1 MTDTGCLAWY
11 ISSTKK
17 LPFERGLTSSNNPIY
32 FYLPF
37 RCPKNRIAGDKVC
50 ERCSNN
56 KKKSGHTG
64 PGLYWGLVTEPI
76 SNITVIKKQTN
87 HIAFSPW
94 FLEQVAEH
102 GISDENLQKA
112 REAWRLAVFGLNEV
126 PPIPDM
132 VKGEP
137 ASKKG
142 KKKAVEPVVKTEAA
156 VTAPVTTEPAITAA
170 VTTEPAITAPAI
182 TTAPVTV
189 VKPKVKKRQPKTVI
203 ATEPIAIIS
212 EEKPVEVEV
221 ELINVVVR
229 ELNGTKYYVDTS
241 KSKVYDVKNG
251 SYVGRWDSVTERLV
265 TTIPD
270 SDAE

>member
-1 MTDTGCLAWY
+1 MTDTRCLAWY
-11 ISSTKK
+11 ISTTKK

-37 RCPKNRIAGDKVC
+37 RCPKNRIPGDKVC

-94 FLEQVAEH
+94 FLEQVTEH

-142 KKKAVEPVVKTEAA
+142 KKKAEPVVTAETAVTVPA
-156 VTAPVTTEPAITAA
+156 VTAEPVA
-170 VTTEPAITAPAI
+170 
-182 TTAPVTV
+182 V
-189 VKPKVKKRQPKTVI
+189 VKPKVKKRQPKAVI

-221 ELINVVVR
+221 ELINVVIR

-265 TTIPD
+265 TTRPD

>member
-1 MTDTGCLAWY
+1 MTDTCCLAWY

-56 KKKSGHTG
+56 KKKSGYTG
-64 PGLYWGLVTEPI
+64 LGLYWGLVTEPI

-94 FLEQVAEH
+94 FLEQVTEY

-142 KKKAVEPVVKTEAA
+142 KKKAVEPVVTAPATTEPVTTAPA
-156 VTAPVTTEPAITAA
+156 VTAEPVA
-170 VTTEPAITAPAI
+170 
-182 TTAPVTV
+182 V
-189 VKPKVKKRQPKTVI
+189 VKPKVKKRQPKAVI
-203 ATEPIAIIS
+203 ATEPIAIII

-221 ELINVVVR
+221 ELINVVIR

-265 TTIPD
+265 TTRPD

>member
-1 MTDTGCLAWY
+1 MTDTRCLAWY
-11 ISSTKK
+11 ISTTKK

-94 FLEQVAEH
+94 FLEQVTEH

-112 REAWRLAVFGLNEV
+112 REAWKLAVFGLNEV

-132 VKGEP
+132 VKADP

-142 KKKAVEPVVKTEAA
+142 KKKTEPVVTVQP
-156 VTAPVTTEPAITAA
+156 VTAE
-170 VTTEPAITAPAI
+170 
-182 TTAPVTV
+182 PVTV
-189 VKPKVKKRQPKTVI
+189 QPVTVQPVTVQPVTVQPVINVKQPKKRQPKAVI

-212 EEKPVEVEV
+212 EEKPVEVDV

-241 KSKVYDVKNG
+241 KSKVYDIKNG

-265 TTIPD
+265 TTRPD